1 MSNSDTIPFP
11 DRSSNSSQVSLTPE
25 EHQRL
30 ELLKQQKNIERQE
43 KERSVWR
50 EASKPIRTFGID
62 EWDSENPANSSPNE
76 KPRKTAPRFLSRFR
90 LGRLLR

>member
-1 MSNSDTIPFP
+1 MSNSDTIPLP
-11 DRSSNSSQVSLTPE
+11 DRSSNSSQESLTPE

-62 EWDSENPANSSPNE
+62 EWDSENPANSSHK
-76 KPRKTAPRFLSRFR
+76 KPKKAEPRFLSRFR